1 REERIADLMTLA
13 VDPGIT
19 GGLPMSGLDFGA
31 AVTAQ
36 ADIDHASMFDF
47 IDGGGLDLAVLGM
60 AQCDARGNVN
70 VSRFSG
76 RLVGCGGFID
86 ISQQSKKVVFVGS
99 FPAGERLGAGSGRR
113 RNLIH

>member
-13 VDPGIT
+13 VDPGVI
-19 GGLPMSGLDFGA
+19 GGIPMSGLDFGA
-31 AVTAQ
+31 AVNAQ
-36 ADIDHASMFDF
+36 AVIDHASMFDF

-76 RLVGCGGFID
+76 RLVGCGGFIYN
-86 ISQQSKKVVFVGS
+86 SQPSKKGVLVGS
-99 FPAGERLGAGSGRR
+99 FPPGRR
-113 RNLIH
+113 H